1 MTCCYGNIGPWRES
15 LLSWKSK
22 LAFCFNGSVRRKI
35 SVRVSVRLTFGSLYV
50 RGGAE
55 RVRVPPRRGAL
66 QVVSRQ
72 AEPMRGQVKAWE
84 AEVPDL
90 GQGEA
95 SIQGRLGDGQRGL
108 GFGRF
113 AVTVQQVFDEERR
126 VFGRGA
132 RLWGCLGH
140 RCGCARS
147 SEDHQNTS
155 ESRNEHK
162 VDSHTHD
169 VLAIK
174 SLLSLFFFPPGDS
187 IYLTPPTCPFRLE
200 KHQSKRLVE
209 VKHVDYRRGEVSS
222 RNACSL
228 GLLMLG

>member
-1 MTCCYGNIGPWRES
+1 MI
-15 LLSWKSK
+15 
-22 LAFCFNGSVRRKI
+22 RKI
-35 SVRVSVRLTFGSLYV
+35 SVLSVSLTFGSLYV

-72 AEPMRGQVKAWE
+72 AESVCGQVKAWE

-90 GQGEA
+90 GQGKP
-95 SIQGRLGDGQRGL
+95 SIQGCFGDGQRGL

-132 RLWGCLGH
+132 RLLGCLGH
-140 RCGCARS
+140 RCGCGLS
-147 SEDHQNTS
+147 SEDHQNSS

-162 VDSHTHD
+162 VELRTNDA
-169 VLAIK
+169 LAIE
-174 SLLSLFFFPPGDS
+174 SVLFFFFS
-187 IYLTPPTCPFRLE
+187 L
-200 KHQSKRLVE
+200 LVI
-209 VKHVDYRRGEVSS
+209 
-222 RNACSL
+222 
-228 GLLMLG
+228 

>member
-1 MTCCYGNIGPWRES
+1 M
-15 LLSWKSK
+15 
-22 LAFCFNGSVRRKI
+22 
-35 SVRVSVRLTFGSLYV
+35 SVRLTFGSLYMG
-50 RGGAE
+50 GGAE

-72 AEPMRGQVKAWE
+72 AEPMCGQVKAWE

-90 GQGEA
+90 GQGKP

-132 RLWGCLGH
+132 RLLGCLGH

-147 SEDHQNTS
+147 SEDRHNTS

-162 VDSHTHD
+162 VDSHTND

-174 SLLSLFFFPPGDS
+174 SVLSLFFSFWRFDLS
-187 IYLTPPTCPFRLE
+187 HTCDASFQARKTP
-200 KHQSKRLVE
+200 K
-209 VKHVDYRRGEVSS
+209 
-222 RNACSL
+222 
-228 GLLMLG
+228 